1 MTDAPA
7 EADPDVESVAGDADG
22 ADDGRTYRGLPSA
35 FPYAFRA
42 SESRLFKSYVV
53 VGGLVALL
61 VVLVF
66 TAALVV
72 LMGETASARGGTF
85 TFSRAFFV
93 VLMVLVFAPLVA
105 PVLLVA
111 RYHRRVGQNRT
122 YERALAAGGYLF
134 FAGMYVSLAVS
145 VPPALREASPG
156 AVGAFLYSLPTVT
169 AAVPPVVA
177 VFAIYLAHRRYR

>member
-7 EADPDVESVAGDADG
+7 EADRDVDAAAGDATGDE
-22 ADDGRTYRGLPSA
+22 RTYRGLPSA
-35 FPYAFRA
+35 FPYAFRT

-53 VGGLVALL
+53 VGGLAALL
-61 VVLVF
+61 VVVIF

-72 LMGETASARGGTF
+72 LMGETASAQGGTF

-111 RYHRRVGQNRT
+111 RRHRRAGRNRD
-122 YERALAAGGYLF
+122 YERALAAAGYLF

-145 VPPALREASPG
+145 VPPALQEESPG
-156 AVGAFLYSLPTVT
+156 TVGAFLYSLPTVT

-177 VFAIYLAHRRYR
+177 VIAIYLAHRRYR